1 MIPGQV
7 LGQSDERAYAPVTEP
22 ITPEMVVTTI
32 LQQAGVDTESR
43 AELRVFEEGRVID
56 GLVS

>member
-1 MIPGQV
+1 
-7 LGQSDERAYAPVTEP
+7 
-22 ITPEMVVTTI
+22 MVVTTI

-43 AELRVFEEGRVID
+43 AELRVFEEGRVIE